1 MTTPGLILTAG
12 LALVIAIATR
22 PILSHLP
29 EPLDDPDI
37 ADKRPYASL
46 GSPGFLAAVFVIA
59 VVASG
64 LVAWI
69 VPPTGW
75 LAWAALIVPGVLAIA
90 IDGATTWLPRVLTT
104 AMALIAGVGIA
115 LWAILDADAS
125 IALRGL
131 LGALAVG
138 GFFYLFWRFTGG
150 IGFGDVRL
158 MAVVGAVAA
167 ARSAQTASWGVL
179 IGTLLGAIWGVTTRL
194 VRGPG
199 PFPYGPALWSGPFV
213 ALAIS
218 ALTRA

>member
-1 MTTPGLILTAG
+1 
-12 LALVIAIATR
+12 
-22 PILSHLP
+22 
-29 EPLDDPDI
+29 
-37 ADKRPYASL
+37 
-46 GSPGFLAAVFVIA
+46 
-59 VVASG
+59 
-64 LVAWI
+64 
-69 VPPTGW
+69 
-75 LAWAALIVPGVLAIA
+75 
-90 IDGATTWLPRVLTT
+90 
-104 AMALIAGVGIA
+104 MALIAGVGIA

-167 ARSAQTASWGVL
+167 AHSAQTASWGVL

-199 PFPYGPALWSGPFV
+199 PLPYGPALWSGPFV

-218 ALTRA
+218 ALTQA